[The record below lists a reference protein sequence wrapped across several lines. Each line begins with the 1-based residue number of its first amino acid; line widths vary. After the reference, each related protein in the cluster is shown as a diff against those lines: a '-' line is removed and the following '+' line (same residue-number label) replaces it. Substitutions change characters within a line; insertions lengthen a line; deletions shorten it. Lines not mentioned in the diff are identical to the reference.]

1 MMLQIKTS
9 SQVQTMEH
17 EFLKENFFH
26 LHESLNI
33 IGALKTNN
41 DFENFAKDCLT

>member
-1 MMLQIKTS
+1 MLQLKTS

-26 LHESLNI
+26 LHESLNN
-33 IGALKTNN
+33 IGAIKTNN
-41 DFENFAKDCLT
+41 DFEGFAKGCLT